1 MTDNKNVILINNNE
15 YEVVSYITIPSGN
28 FIVYTDNKVSDDGQI
43 LLYINRVSQNG
54 SEVYFDEIDSDET
67 NQVISALKER
77 LVSNE

>member
-1 MTDNKNVILINNNE
+1 M
-15 YEVVSYITIPSGN
+15 SYITIPSGN
-28 FIVYTDNKVSDDGQI
+28 FVVYTDNKASDDGQI